1 MAVVVADKCR
11 QVHRHTHHYTHIHRL
26 LLLQHLSNGLFSRT
40 TSVSQ
45 YQKGKTTLDLNEAR
59 DDAVFGWQWHQ
70 LDYMQTI
77 CTSLQTDNN
86 NNISSLNVYRP
97 DAPPDARPTVP
108 KH

>member
-11 QVHRHTHHYTHIHRL
+11 QVHRHTHNYTHIHRL

-86 NNISSLNVYRP
+86 TNISSLNVYRL